1 MQIVEGL
8 THLMASYDNSSL
20 YVAGNLSQK
29 RLSSAVK
36 SHGVDPRDRVIAIID
51 STIMGHTSGGS
62 AENGM
67 SLTLSGIY
75 WRNPWMLRTRRSQY
89 SWEELVEIA
98 SGIEAKGG
106 NLQFE
111 PGVEFYAPADFKSV
125 HIINMLQALARVFE
139 ELRDSTPLTEGAAV
153 PEHAPAQP
161 LLSDGS
167 SDHLATVLGASMA
180 LLVYASGAADEGL
193 LDQAVRVIEAE
204 SANISATLRALEAEV
219 GELGQAAAKSVV
231 SVKLHAAKVL
241 AASRPANAYEADQL
255 IAFLEALLPSAEARP
270 DFDRMYARIIES
282 AQRSTRA

>member
-1 MQIVEGL
+1 MEIVEGL
-8 THLMASYDNSSL
+8 AQLVASYNNSSL
-20 YVAGNLSQK
+20 YVGGNLSQK

-67 SLTLSGIY
+67 SLTLSGVY
-75 WRNPWMLRTRRSQY
+75 WKNPWMLRTRRTHY

-98 SGIEAKGG
+98 GGIEARGG

-125 HIINMLQALARVFE
+125 HIAHLLQALARVFE
-139 ELRDSTPLTEGAAV
+139 ELRDAAPQTERATARDGA
-153 PEHAPAQP
+153 PPQP
-161 LLSDGS
+161 LLAERQG
-167 SDHLATVLGASMA
+167 DHFAAVLGASMA
-180 LLVYASGAADEGL
+180 LLVYASGTADEDL

-204 SANISATLRALEAEV
+204 APDAAAALQVLDVEV
-219 GELGQAAAKSVV
+219 VGLAQAAAKSAV

-241 AASRPANAYEADQL
+241 AGSRPASTVEADQL
-255 IAFLEALLPSAEARP
+255 TAFLEALSPSSAARP
-270 DFDRMYARIIES
+270 DFDRMYARIVES
-282 AQRSTRA
+282 AQRSARA